1 MGGQHKDSEG
11 AQNGFFEMDKIL
23 NVPEGTASV
32 VDVHAALDPI
42 VLVGIVT
49 SCGDQQGSPVPKDVA
64 KAPASQVI
72 SIWWFIIDDPLKRK
86 IKQLNKQ
93 FFYSK
98 CEKSGSQ
105 KQEKWENGQKQPILG
120 MFWCFWV
127 TKSVSPQLRPGSKV
141 VFFTIF
147 ADYEGWEAEKS
158 RNRAQ

>member
-42 VLVGIVT
+42 VLVAIVT

-98 CEKSGSQ
+98 SQ
-105 KQEKWENGQKQPILG
+105 SCVNQTDQSKWPTICLGQKK
-120 MFWCFWV
+120 
-127 TKSVSPQLRPGSKV
+127 TKQWKLSSRRMIVVKPQQINK
-141 VFFTIF
+141 
-147 ADYEGWEAEKS
+147 
-158 RNRAQ
+158 

>member
-42 VLVGIVT
+42 VLVAIAT

-72 SIWWFIIDDPLKRK
+72 SI
-86 IKQLNKQ
+86 
-93 FFYSK
+93 
-98 CEKSGSQ
+98 
-105 KQEKWENGQKQPILG
+105 
-120 MFWCFWV
+120 
-127 TKSVSPQLRPGSKV
+127 
-141 VFFTIF
+141 
-147 ADYEGWEAEKS
+147 
-158 RNRAQ
+158 